1 MSVQLWTYIFVG
13 ITFSLYIGIAIW
25 SKASSTS
32 EFYVAKGTVNPLTN
46 GMATAADWMSAAS
59 FLSMAGL
66 ISFMGYDGAVYLMG
80 WTGGYVLLALTLAPY
95 LRKFG
100 KFTVPDF
107 IGDRYYSQIARTVAV
122 ICALIVSFTYVAGQ
136 MRGVGLVFSKFLEV
150 DIFWGVIIGMAIVFM
165 YAVLGGM
172 KGITYT
178 QVAQYCVLIFA
189 FMVPAFFISA
199 QLTGN
204 PIPQLGFGSKLVD
217 GSDMYLLD
225 KLDQLHTELGFAAY
239 TSGTKSMQDIFFI
252 TVALMV
258 GTAGLPHVIVR
269 FFTVPKVKDA
279 RISVGYALIFIAILY
294 TTAPAIAV
302 FSRTNLIKTVNE
314 QPYEQMPEWFTT
326 WEETALLNWVDKNGD
341 GRITYAPGQ
350 AIVGSPEIN
359 RANGEIVRGEYGEVT
374 LLNPLSSTKNEL
386 YVDRDIMV
394 LANPEI
400 AGLPNWVAALVAAGG
415 LAAALSTAA
424 GLLLVISTSVSHDLI
439 KKQFNP
445 DISDKKELLYARIA
459 AGFAVLVAGY
469 FGINPPGFVA
479 EVVAIAFGLAAA
491 SFFPAIILGIFYKK
505 MNREGATAGMI
516 VGLLFTLAY
525 IGFFKLLFP
534 EYNTSEYWWFGIS
547 PEGIGTFGMLI
558 NLVVSLAVGII
569 FPDPPEEVQEMVE
582 SIRYPRA

>member
-1 MSVQLWTYIFVG
+1 MDVQIWTYILVG
-13 ITFSLYIGIAIW
+13 VTFALYIGIAIW
-25 SKASSTS
+25 AKAASTS
-32 EFYVAKGTVNPLTN
+32 DFYIAGAHVNPLTN

-66 ISFMGYDGAVYLMG
+66 ISFMGYDGSVYLMG
-80 WTGGYVLLALTLAPY
+80 WTGGYVLLALLLAPY

-100 KFTVPDF
+100 KFTIPDF
-107 IGDRYYSQIARTVAV
+107 IGDRYYSNFARTIAV
-122 ICALIVSFTYVAGQ
+122 ICAVIVSFTYVAGQ

-150 DIFWGVIIGMAIVFM
+150 NIDIGVLIGMAIVFF

-189 FMVPAFFISA
+189 FMVPAFFISF

-204 PIPQLGFGSKLVD
+204 PIPQLGFGSTLSD
-217 GSDMYLLD
+217 GSGQYLLE

-239 TSGTKSMQDIFFI
+239 TSGTKSMQDVFFI
-252 TVALMV
+252 TAALMI

-294 TTAPAIAV
+294 TTAPAIAA
-302 FSRTNLIKTVNE
+302 FAKYNIMETVNE
-314 QPYEQMPEWFTT
+314 EEYTEMPAWFNT
-326 WEETALLNWVDKNGD
+326 WEETGLLTWVDKNDD
-341 GRITYAPGQ
+341 GVITYAPGA
-350 AIVGSPEIN
+350 AIEGLPEIQRN
-359 RANGEIVRGEYGEVT
+359 TDGSVIRGDHGEVKVT
-374 LLNPLSSTKNEL
+374 NAPTQTSNEL

-400 AGLPNWVAALVAAGG
+400 ANLPAWVAGLVAAGG

-424 GLLLVISTSVSHDLI
+424 GLLLVISTAVSHDLI
-439 KKQFNP
+439 KKQIKT
-445 DISDKKELLYARIA
+445 DISDKAELTWARVSA
-459 AGFAVLVAGY
+459 AGAVLVAGY

-505 MNREGATAGMI
+505 MNRQGAIAGMI
-516 VGLLFTLAY
+516 AGLLFTLAY
-525 IGFFKLLFP
+525 VIFFKIAFP
-534 EYNTSEYWWFGIS
+534 EYNTPEYWWFGIS
-547 PEGIGTFGMLI
+547 PEGIGTLGMLL
-558 NLVVSLAVGII
+558 NLAVSFAVGMI
-569 FPDPPEEVQEMVE
+569 FPEPPEDVQELVE
-582 SIRYPRA
+582 SIRYPK